1 MNSHQRFIPRP
12 KLPVEAAIVAGV
24 FAILLYNFEKAA
36 QHCGLLDTVAWV
48 AQEILGSL
56 VLLVWPCVLAYLA
69 DSSNVLA
76 HLAHIVASIGPF
88 FCGLLR

>member
-1 MNSHQRFIPRP
+1 MYGKQRFTQNPNGAAE
-12 KLPVEAAIVAGV
+12 LAIVAGV